1 MIVQKITVVLADDH
15 TIVRQGLRKLLEAEG
30 DIEVVG
36 EAETG
41 REAVKLA
48 NKLKPHVVVM
58 DIAMPLLNGL
68 EATRQITKETPRT
81 HVLMLSGYDDDEY
94 VEKLTGAGA
103 VGYLLKQTAA
113 KDLVNGIREV
123 SRGNAFF
130 TPSISRRLLDHL
142 RNASG
147 TTRPR
152 QKGVHLT
159 MREMEVLQLVAEG
172 FSNKEISSELN
183 LSAKTIEK
191 HRQSVMDKLDIH
203 QVAGLTRYAIAKGII
218 DTKPLPIIDASMPS

>member
-1 MIVQKITVVLADDH
+1 MNIQRITVLLADDH

-68 EATRQITKETPRT
+68 EATRHLTKATPRT
-81 HVLMLSGYDDDEY
+81 KVLMLSGYDDDEY

-113 KDLVNGIREV
+113 KDLANGIREV
-123 SRGNAFF
+123 FRGNAFF
-130 TPSISRRLLDHL
+130 SPTISRRLLDHL
-142 RNASG
+142 RNFSGAS
-147 TTRPR
+147 RPR

-172 FSNKEISSELN
+172 FSNKEISSQLN
-183 LSAKTIEK
+183 LSVKTVEK
-191 HRQSVMDKLDIH
+191 HRQAVMDKLGIH
-203 QVAGLTRYAIAKGII
+203 HIAGLTRYAVAKGII
-218 DTKPLPIIDASMPS
+218 DTKPLPNIDA

>member
-1 MIVQKITVVLADDH
+1 MNIQKITVVLADDH

-48 NKLKPHVVVM
+48 NKLRPHVVVM

-68 EATRQITKETPRT
+68 EATRQITKESPRT
-81 HVLMLSGYDDDEY
+81 KVLMLSGYDDDEY

-113 KDLVNGIREV
+113 KDLVNGIREAF
-123 SRGNAFF
+123 RGNAFF
-130 TPSISRRLLDHL
+130 SPTISRRLDHF
-142 RNASG
+142 RNVSGAS
-147 TTRPR
+147 RPR

-159 MREMEVLQLVAEG
+159 LREMEVLQLVAEG
-172 FSNKEISSELN
+172 FSNKQISSELN
-183 LSAKTIEK
+183 LSVKTVEK
-191 HRQSVMDKLDIH
+191 HRQTVMDKLDLH
-203 QVAGLTRYAIAKGII
+203 DVAGL
-218 DTKPLPIIDASMPS
+218 

>member
-1 MIVQKITVVLADDH
+1 MNVQKITVVLADDH

-48 NKLKPHVVVM
+48 DKLKPHVVVM

-68 EATRQITKETPRT
+68 EATRQITKDSPRT
-81 HVLMLSGYDDDEY
+81 KVLMLSGYDDDEY

-113 KDLVNGIREV
+113 KDLVNGIREAF
-123 SRGNAFF
+123 RGNAFF
-130 TPSISRRLLDHL
+130 SPSISRRLLDHV
-142 RNASG
+142 RNFSGAS
-147 TTRPR
+147 RPR

-172 FSNKEISSELN
+172 FSNKEISSELK
-183 LSAKTIEK
+183 LSVKTVEK
-191 HRQSVMDKLDIH
+191 HRQAVMDKLGIH
-203 QVAGLTRYAIAKGII
+203 HVAGLTRYAIAKGII
-218 DTKPLPIIDASMPS
+218 DTKPLPNIDASVPS

>member
-94 VEKLTGAGA
+94 VEKLTAL
-103 VGYLLKQTAA
+103 GYGEPLFAAFYPNCLSVFGLYDADYRLQTA
-113 KDLVNGIREV
+113 K
-123 SRGNAFF
+123 
-130 TPSISRRLLDHL
+130 
-142 RNASG
+142 
-147 TTRPR
+147 
-152 QKGVHLT
+152 
-159 MREMEVLQLVAEG
+159 
-172 FSNKEISSELN
+172 
-183 LSAKTIEK
+183 
-191 HRQSVMDKLDIH
+191 
-203 QVAGLTRYAIAKGII
+203 
-218 DTKPLPIIDASMPS
+218 